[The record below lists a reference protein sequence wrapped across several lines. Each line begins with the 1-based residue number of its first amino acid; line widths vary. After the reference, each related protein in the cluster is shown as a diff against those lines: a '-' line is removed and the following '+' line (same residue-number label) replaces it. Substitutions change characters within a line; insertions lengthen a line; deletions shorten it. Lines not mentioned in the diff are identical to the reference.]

1 MLYGISE
8 INTGG
13 KFDVSLKQLIHVN
26 MGKWSCIHEMRHLY

>member
-1 MLYGISE
+1 MLCVIPE

-13 KFDVSLKQLIHVN
+13 KFDVPLKQLIHVN